1 MNKQRIRRFSP
12 LSEPVDLLLADIA
25 IHIQLSATDFR
36 KMGERYKALRD
47 YIDRPGSLLRGRV
60 QLVYAQG
67 SMAIG
72 ATVASRLTNDEH
84 DVDFIAQLELNPK
97 TTPKEVLDLLFHSI
111 RGEKGS
117 LYFRKVE
124 RRNRCVTV
132 HYADKMH
139 ADITPMI
146 QIAGQPER
154 ESLLFH
160 NKPNA
165 PEEDQVLIANPFG
178 FAEWFK
184 KVTSIDREFAEIF
197 AMRAGRYE
205 RLLVNLRAES
215 EEIPDQE
222 PVNRK
227 AKAVVALQLIKRWRN
242 VLFDKRST
250 RRPPSVMISKKVADA
265 ANNTSTLSQEL
276 LYQAQCI
283 HDELFRYHQ
292 AGGRIQVFN
301 PVCDEDEF
309 TDRWPGSLHEQGV
322 FLNDLNALIADLKRL
337 NAGCDLR
344 EMREIMIRLFG
355 EAPTGTV
362 FETFN
367 KELGKQIESGQSL
380 HKPDG
385 GRIHVPAS
393 GIITGGTLGS
403 GVRST
408 PRNTFHGMKRRKKK

>member
-1 MNKQRIRRFSP
+1 MNKQRIGKPSP

-36 KMGERYKALRD
+36 KMEERYKTLGD

-60 QLVYAQG
+60 QLVYPQG
-67 SMAIG
+67 SIAIG

-84 DVDFIAQLELNPK
+84 DVDFIAQLQLSPDTAPEK
-97 TTPKEVLDLLFHSI
+97 VLDLLFHSI
-111 RGEKGS
+111 CGEEGS
-117 LYFRKVE
+117 LYFGKVE

-146 QIAGQPER
+146 RVVGPER
-154 ESLLFH
+154 ESFLFH

-184 KVTSIDREFAEIF
+184 ETTSVDKEFAEIF

-205 RLLVNLRAES
+205 GRILNMRAES

-222 PVNRK
+222 PINHK
-227 AKAVVALQLIKRWRN
+227 AKSVVALQLIKRWRN
-242 VLFDKRST
+242 VLFDKRTT
-250 RRPPSVMISKKVADA
+250 RRPPSVMMSKLIADA
-265 ANNTSTLSQEL
+265 ANRTSTLSEEL
-276 LYQAQCI
+276 LYQAQYI
-283 HDELFRYHQ
+283 RDELLRYHR
-292 AGGRIQVFN
+292 AGLKIQVFN
-301 PVCDEDEF
+301 PVCDKDEF
-309 TDRWPGSLHEQGV
+309 TDRWPASLDEQRV
-322 FLNDLNALIADLKRL
+322 FLNDLDTLIAYLNRL
-337 NAGCDLR
+337 NAGCELR

-355 EAPTGTV
+355 EAPTGKV

-367 KELGKQIESGQSL
+367 RELGKQIESGQSY

-385 GRIHVPAS
+385 GRIHMPAS
-393 GIITGGTLGS
+393 GIITS
-403 GVRST
+403 GPLRSEVRRT
-408 PRNTFHGMKRRKKK
+408 PRNTFDGTERRKKK

>member
-1 MNKQRIRRFSP
+1 MNKQRIKRFSP

-36 KMGERYKALRD
+36 KMEERYKALRD

-60 QLVYAQG
+60 QFVYPQG

-84 DVDFIAQLELNPK
+84 DVDFIAQLQLSPD
-97 TTPKEVLDLLFHSI
+97 TPPKEVLDLLFHSI
-111 RGEKGS
+111 RGEEGS
-117 LYFRKVE
+117 LYFGKVE
-124 RRNRCVTV
+124 RRNRCVSV

-146 QIAGQPER
+146 RVVGPER
-154 ESLLFH
+154 ESFLFH

-165 PEEDQVLIANPFG
+165 PKEDRVLIANPFG

-184 KVTSIDREFAEIF
+184 ETTSVDKEFAEIF
-197 AMRAGRYE
+197 AMRAGRHE
-205 RLLVNLRAES
+205 RLMVNLRAES

-222 PVNRK
+222 PFNSKV
-227 AKAVVALQLIKRWRN
+227 KAVVALQLIKRWRN
-242 VLFDKRST
+242 VLFDKRSS
-250 RRPPSVMISKKVADA
+250 RRPPSVMMSKQVAAA

-276 LYQAQCI
+276 LYQVQSM
-283 HDELFRYHQ
+283 HDELLWYHQ
-292 AGGRIQVFN
+292 AGRKIQVFN
-301 PVCDEDEF
+301 PRCDKDEF
-309 TDRWPGSLHEQGV
+309 TDRWPSSLHEQGV
-322 FLNDLNALIADLKRL
+322 FLNDLNTLIADLKRL

-362 FETFN
+362 FEIFN
-367 KELGKQIESGQSL
+367 KELGRQIESGQSH

-393 GIITGGTLGS
+393 GIMTSGTLGS
-403 GVRST
+403 GVRRTPKST
-408 PRNTFHGMKRRKKK
+408 FYGTERKKKK